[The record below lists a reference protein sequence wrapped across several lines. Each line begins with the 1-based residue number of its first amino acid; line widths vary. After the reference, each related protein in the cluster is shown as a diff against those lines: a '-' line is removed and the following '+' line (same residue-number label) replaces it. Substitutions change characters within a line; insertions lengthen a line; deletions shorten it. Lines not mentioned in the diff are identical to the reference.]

1 MNNRKKE
8 GMKERKRTEE
18 KRKKERKRKKEKE
31 IGIKKE
37 KKNLKMTFSIVEKFE
52 RVIFRYQTS
61 KPRTRVYEY
70 HCQWCHYLQ
79 QLVGRGSDTFP
90 PSFFYTISI
99 QQVEYQE
106 ENFYGPPSPGH
117 VFSNFSLQQVGFN
130 DHELNL

>member
-8 GMKERKRTEE
+8 GTKERKRTEE
-18 KRKKERKRKKEKE
+18 KRKKEKE
-31 IGIKKE
+31 IGIRKE

-52 RVIFRYQTS
+52 RVTFRYQTS

-90 PSFFYTISI
+90 PSFF
-99 QQVEYQE
+99 
-106 ENFYGPPSPGH
+106 FKCG
-117 VFSNFSLQQVGFN
+117 
-130 DHELNL
+130 

>member
-1 MNNRKKE
+1 MNNRRKKE
-8 GMKERKRTEE
+8 
-18 KRKKERKRKKEKE
+18 RKKERKRKKEKE
-31 IGIKKE
+31 RKKKKE
-37 KKNLKMTFSIVEKFE
+37 RKRNRDKKRKKNLKMTFSIVEKFE
-52 RVIFRYQTS
+52 RVTFRYQTS

-130 DHELNL
+130 DH

>member
-1 MNNRKKE
+1 
-8 GMKERKRTEE
+8 
-18 KRKKERKRKKEKE
+18 
-31 IGIKKE
+31 
-37 KKNLKMTFSIVEKFE
+37 MTFSIVEKFE
-52 RVIFRYQTS
+52 RVTFRYQTS

-106 ENFYGPPSPGH
+106 ENFYGPPSPGR
-117 VFSNFSLQQVGFN
+117 VFSNFSLQRWLLASMIIN
-130 DHELNL
+130 

>member
-8 GMKERKRTEE
+8 GTKERKRTEE
-18 KRKKERKRKKEKE
+18 KRKKEKE

-52 RVIFRYQTS
+52 RVTFRYQTS

-70 HCQWCHYLQ
+70 HCQWCHYPQ

-130 DHELNL
+130 DH

>member
-52 RVIFRYQTS
+52 RVTFRYQTS

-70 HCQWCHYLQ
+70 HCQWCHYL
-79 QLVGRGSDTFP
+79 
-90 PSFFYTISI
+90 
-99 QQVEYQE
+99 
-106 ENFYGPPSPGH
+106 
-117 VFSNFSLQQVGFN
+117 
-130 DHELNL
+130 

>member
-1 MNNRKKE
+1 MNNRRKKE
-8 GMKERKRTEE
+8 
-18 KRKKERKRKKEKE
+18 RKKERKRKKEKE
-31 IGIKKE
+31 RKKKKE
-37 KKNLKMTFSIVEKFE
+37 RKRNRDKKRKKILKMTFSIVEKFE
-52 RVIFRYQTS
+52 RVTFRYQTS

-130 DHELNL
+130 DH

>member
-52 RVIFRYQTS
+52 RVTFRYQTS

-79 QLVGRGSDTFP
+79 QLVGRGSDTIP

-130 DHELNL
+130 DH

>member
-1 MNNRKKE
+1 
-8 GMKERKRTEE
+8 
-18 KRKKERKRKKEKE
+18 
-31 IGIKKE
+31 
-37 KKNLKMTFSIVEKFE
+37 MTFSIVEKFE
-52 RVIFRYQTS
+52 IVTFRYQTS
-61 KPRTRVYEY
+61 KPHTRVYEY

-130 DHELNL
+130 DH